1 LASAGAALKTARRV
15 KAPCVSRI
23 GIVATTLSAV
33 TLSCMQPIENRGSPE
48 PLPPS
53 TATKTVS
60 TTPRPAEPATCE
72 EAEATVRR
80 ALEQRDE
87 VTLNHATS
95 SRERLCRDA
104 TESAR

>member
-1 LASAGAALKTARRV
+1 MAPVSRLARLGSVAATALSAG
-15 KAPCVSRI
+15 
-23 GIVATTLSAV
+23 

-53 TATKTVS
+53 TATKTIS
-60 TTPRPAEPATCE
+60 ATPGPAEPATCD

-87 VTLNHATS
+87 VALNNATS
-95 SRERLCRDA
+95 SRERLCGDDA
-104 TESAR
+104 DSER

>member
-1 LASAGAALKTARRV
+1 MAHF
-15 KAPCVSRI
+15 SRI
-23 GIVATTLSAV
+23 GRVAV
-33 TLSCMQPIENRGSPE
+33 TALFWWTPSCLQPIENRGSPE

-53 TATKTVS
+53 TATKTIS
-60 TTPRPAEPATCE
+60 ATPRPAEPVTCE
-72 EAEATVRR
+72 EAEATVRQ

-95 SRERLCRDA
+95 SRERLCSDA